1 MDRTVGDNVRA
12 EMARQHLKQSWLADQ
27 LGCSQQTLS
36 RRLCG
41 YVSFDIPEVA
51 RIAELLG
58 VSLSD
63 LFTQQNKEI
72 SA

>member
-1 MDRTVGDNVRA
+1 
-12 EMARQHLKQSWLADQ
+12 MARQHLTQSWLAEQ

-58 VSLSD
+58 VSVSGLV
-63 LFTQQNKEI
+63 TKQIKEI